1 MENAAIVNIHMALI
15 PETFYLLIVITIFII
30 INVIVFYVSRIKV
43 NLTIKQ
49 RISVDDEPVIQ
60 IQSGEIRRFLS
71 VYLHNWKSK
80 IYKDEQNVIGPHRCP
95 YFDKKKQKYD

>member
-1 MENAAIVNIHMALI
+1 MNILLALI
-15 PETFYLLIVITIFII
+15 PEIFYLLIVITIFII

-71 VYLHNWKSK
+71 VRFFSRIFEKFPGKN
-80 IYKDEQNVIGPHRCP
+80 
-95 YFDKKKQKYD
+95 